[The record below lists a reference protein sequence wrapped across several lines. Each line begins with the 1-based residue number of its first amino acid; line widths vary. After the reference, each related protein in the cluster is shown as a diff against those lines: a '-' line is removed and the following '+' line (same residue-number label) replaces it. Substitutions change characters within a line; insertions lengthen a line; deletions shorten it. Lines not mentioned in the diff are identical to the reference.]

1 VVRLVSGA
9 DIRIVGG
16 GRIEI
21 INAIDTKIVIGPDTT
36 FVAGPKTVDAPTI
49 EHNAV
54 NYTLNTSSY
63 TLTADA
69 VVYNT
74 PRQTVNTED
83 HGHWR
88 WTNFVATWAKATAW
102 TPLAFD
108 FYGVKVMV
116 TASTFTSI
124 NGVFINLALLNDNE
138 NRVKKNVA
146 IGDLG
151 IVVSKLVKFK
161 VKEARGAFF
170 LRAP

>member
-1 VVRLVSGA
+1 
-9 DIRIVGG
+9 
-16 GRIEI
+16 
-21 INAIDTKIVIGPDTT
+21 
-36 FVAGPKTVDAPTI
+36 
-49 EHNAV
+49 
-54 NYTLNTSSY
+54 
-63 TLTADA
+63 
-69 VVYNT
+69 
-74 PRQTVNTED
+74 
-83 HGHWR
+83 
-88 WTNFVATWAKATAW
+88 
-102 TPLAFD
+102 
-108 FYGVKVMV
+108 MV